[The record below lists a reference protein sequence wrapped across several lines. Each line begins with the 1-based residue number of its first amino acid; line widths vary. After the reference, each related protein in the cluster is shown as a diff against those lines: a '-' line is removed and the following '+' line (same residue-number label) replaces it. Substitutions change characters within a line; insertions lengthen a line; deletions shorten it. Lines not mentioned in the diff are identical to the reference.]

1 MKILFFFATLYI
13 AFIISCND
21 KAVSADTTNPNS
33 KNTLIQK
40 CWTNS
45 YEEATD
51 GGPQIFRPCDYK
63 EFAASHYRLRFELN
77 PDNVANYLF
86 LSPVDAH
93 HMVTGTWS
101 YDESSKA
108 LIIKDSTGVS
118 AHTYQLIELA
128 SDKLVVTGN

>member
-1 MKILFFFATLYI
+1 MKSLFFFATLVGL
-13 AFIISCND
+13 FFVSCND
-21 KAVSADTTNPNS
+21 KTVSTDTTNSTS
-33 KNTLIQK
+33 KNNDIRK

-63 EFAASHYRLRFELN
+63 EFPVSHYRLRFELN
-77 PDNVANYLF
+77 PDNVASYLF

-93 HMVTGTWS
+93 HMVPGTWS

-108 LIIKDSTGVS
+108 LVIKDSTGVI
-118 AHTYQLIELA
+118 AHTYQVVELA
-128 SDKLVVTGN
+128 ADKLVVTPK